1 MVLKI
6 CMQIECSQNNFCQL
20 FCIDTQAIFWA
31 LLMSKC
37 TCVCSTGSQSHMF
50 SLLDMV
56 PPGVLCCLL
65 KTHVNLFKFCLT
77 GFLDKE
83 QVLFFCLF
91 CFLPSPFLKWID
103 ILQWTTGMFWNTHFF
118 LAEKFKN
125 LSAPAAVEK
134 IIHYFYI
141 NDSVEISQQRHS
153 LKLD

>member
-20 FCIDTQAIFWA
+20 FCINTQAIFWA

-37 TCVCSTGSQSHMF
+37 TCVCSTGSQLHMF

-77 GFLDKE
+77 GFLGTE
-83 QVLFFCLF
+83 QVFLFCLF
-91 CFLPSPFLKWID
+91 Y
-103 ILQWTTGMFWNTHFF
+103 FF
-118 LAEKFKN
+118 AF
-125 LSAPAAVEK
+125 S
-134 IIHYFYI
+134 
-141 NDSVEISQQRHS
+141 ISQMNWYFAVNNRYVLKYTFFSSREIQKFISSCSCRKNNS
-153 LKLD
+153 LFLYKWFSWNISTTSFS